1 MLPRSTADHHH
12 YLLIPSARDRTSIRQ
27 PGPSLGLCEHG
38 VSWTRVQSVQL
49 GICEGY
55 YWTIACCALSSSS
68 LDHTRMFLVSWSP
81 PSSKNL
87 VKTCSHHLTCLR
99 VPHCLIIQ
107 PAARAELRNAVA
119 NNSYFCLSWVG
130 WVDINIPRCL
140 PRSLSNQGQWI
151 KLCLLNRIHWIQYS
165 MSSLMWTLGRC
176 WDQSH
181 RQTRGFLNSNW
192 FSNLSPV
199 ILGPVSVTM
208 RTLSQTPA
216 PRLRRML
223 SDGEQI

>member
-1 MLPRSTADHHH
+1 M
-12 YLLIPSARDRTSIRQ
+12 DR
-27 PGPSLGLCEHG
+27 
-38 VSWTRVQSVQL
+38 
-49 GICEGY
+49 
-55 YWTIACCALSSSS
+55 IAAL
-68 LDHTRMFLVSWSP
+68 
-81 PSSKNL
+81 
-87 VKTCSHHLTCLR
+87 
-99 VPHCLIIQ
+99 
-107 PAARAELRNAVA
+107 LRNAVA

-181 RQTRGFLNSNW
+181 RQTRGFLNTNW

-199 ILGPVSVTM
+199 ILGTVSVTM

-223 SDGEQI
+223 SSGAVRWRTDLMDAMKIFHCACDRLTATTINTAPPPQPR